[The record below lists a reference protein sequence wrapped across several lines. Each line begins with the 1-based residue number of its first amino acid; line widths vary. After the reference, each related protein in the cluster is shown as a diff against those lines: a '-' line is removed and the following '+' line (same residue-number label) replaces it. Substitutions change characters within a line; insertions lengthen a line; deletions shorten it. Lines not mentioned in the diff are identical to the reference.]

1 VSEIP
6 QHTRWLV
13 TRLLD
18 AYCARICPPTAR
30 HAVQLAY
37 RMGTDVVVI
46 EEWRSILGIPG
57 TRRAVPVARLRW
69 HAVESDWTLDYAD
82 TAGQMR
88 RYPPLDRSRSILEL
102 LREFDADPAG
112 YFWGRL
118 NGHSLRWCRPEGRC
132 AGCDLRYREILGLAP
147 SGSPGVPKDAPI
159 G

>member
-1 VSEIP
+1 MSEIP

-37 RMGTDVVVI
+37 HLGTDHVLI
-46 EEWRSILGIPG
+46 EEWRPILGIPG
-57 TRRAVPVARLRW
+57 TRRAMTVARLRW
-69 HAVESDWTLDYAD
+69 RAAESDWTLEYAD
-82 TAGQMR
+82 RAGQLR
-88 RYPPLDRSRSILEL
+88 RYPPLERSRSILDL

-132 AGCDLRYREILGLAP
+132 ADCDVRYRGVLGLAP
-147 SGSPGVPKDAPI
+147 PQGTGSAADEAV
-159 G
+159 